1 MDGSRSSKREMIFF
15 SIRSYLKVPPGVWY
29 MKAGFPFSSFMN
41 LDLRYLL
48 VDLMLLLFGYW
59 SFIP

>member
-1 MDGSRSSKREMIFF
+1 
-15 SIRSYLKVPPGVWY
+15 

-48 VDLMLLLFGYW
+48 VDLMLFLFGCCW
-59 SFIP
+59 SFIL

>member
-1 MDGSRSSKREMIFF
+1 
-15 SIRSYLKVPPGVWY
+15 

-48 VDLMLLLFGYW
+48 VDLMMFFGGLLLVFYTL
-59 SFIP
+59 IL